1 MNYSE
6 LAEALRN
13 VKITFNP
20 QIISQ
25 RKQQINGELAKIKK
39 YTGKYSV
46 ANHSK
51 RYVMEFSNAT
61 YELYNLLI
69 EKLSEILPHDED
81 NGKLF
86 DKGEF
91 YLTADS
97 ARNELIKITIQKTN
111 GVSVN
116 KNWPS
121 GPSSFRRRKSGRRRP
136 SRSPLPSSSFRSA
149 SAARKESPDGGNRP
163 EPPRPRCRR
172 RFLYIP

>member
-116 KNWPS
+116 KNCAVES
-121 GPSSFRRRKSGRRRP
+121 YKDAQKYRI
-136 SRSPLPSSSFRSA
+136 LT
-149 SAARKESPDGGNRP
+149 KEFHTLNDTEKN
-163 EPPRPRCRR
+163 
-172 RFLYIP
+172 LYRIEKLSKTLADLLATYAE